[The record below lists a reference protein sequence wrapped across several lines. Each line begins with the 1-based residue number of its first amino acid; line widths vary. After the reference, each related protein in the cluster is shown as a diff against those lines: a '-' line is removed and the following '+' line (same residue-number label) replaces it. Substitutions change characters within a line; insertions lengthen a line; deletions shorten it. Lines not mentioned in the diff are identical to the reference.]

1 MVTLAI
7 RKGEKSKLM
16 TWKWKILW
24 NDSPLEW
31 EKKSLEVIPINGEKK
46 NHLKGPPVGGPKK
59 KRLEESPIGGEKRS
73 LELIPIGMTLDT
85 EVKKRVVKR
94 HFT

>member
-1 MVTLAI
+1 
-7 RKGEKSKLM
+7 
-16 TWKWKILW
+16 
-24 NDSPLEW
+24 
-31 EKKSLEVIPINGEKK
+31 VIPINGEKK